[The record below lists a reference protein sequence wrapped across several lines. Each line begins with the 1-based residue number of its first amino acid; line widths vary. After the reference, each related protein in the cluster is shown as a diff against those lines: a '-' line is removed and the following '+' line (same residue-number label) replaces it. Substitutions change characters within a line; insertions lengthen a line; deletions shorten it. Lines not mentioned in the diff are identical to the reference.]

1 MWFYAHL
8 DVAETAFASDDP
20 LPLPGVLLPSSVR
33 LSS

>member
-1 MWFYAHL
+1 MWFHAHL

-20 LPLPGVLLPSSVR
+20 LPLPGVLPPSSVR